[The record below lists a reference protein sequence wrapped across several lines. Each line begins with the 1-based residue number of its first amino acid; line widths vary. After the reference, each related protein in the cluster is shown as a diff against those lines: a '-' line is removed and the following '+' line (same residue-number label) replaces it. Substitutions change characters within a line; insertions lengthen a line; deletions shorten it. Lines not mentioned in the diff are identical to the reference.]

1 MLHVIA
7 TLPIK
12 PAKTAEFEALFQTLA
27 RTVRDSEKGCE
38 RYELCR
44 SVADPNTYVVVERY
58 SDSEALGVHSKT
70 PYFLEFMGKMG
81 EFVAGAPQID
91 VLTPAR

>member
-1 MLHVIA
+1 MIHVVA

-12 PAKTAEFEALFQTLA
+12 PEKTAAFEAMFKSLA
-27 RTVRDSEKGCE
+27 AQVKAGEKGCE

-44 SVADPNTYVVVERY
+44 SVDDPNTYVVVERY
-58 SDSEALGVHSKT
+58 SDQEAIGLHSKT

-81 EFVAGAPQID
+81 EFVSGAPQID
-91 VLTPAR
+91 LLTPAR